1 MEQASFAVAHL
12 DLRLAALNRACRAA
26 AAAQQSEAAQLDRP
40 DLAAHAV
47 TDRQVAVLL
56 ERVDRLV
63 AAAGPWPADAVLRP
77 ADLAAEEELRARAR
91 AAGAGLPLD
100 TLSAWFGL
108 NQLDRQALIA
118 VLAPEMDRGYERIY
132 AYLCDEFDRRHP
144 SVELLVILTQGL
156 ADRHAQ
162 RLALGRYGTLRRRQ
176 LLVAHGDAPSD
187 LRQQLRL
194 GPGVLEFLL
203 GAPVDARSL
212 GGEPAAVEFA
222 GEPGDV
228 VCEPYQVGEL
238 AAALRAG
245 AADLVA
251 LWGRREVAAAA
262 AAGVAAA
269 LGLTLHKVPS
279 GGDPERVGSAFR
291 EAAIAAGLAGALL
304 WLPLELDHEPPPGLL
319 DAVEAVLAATDAP
332 VVVSAAAP
340 WRPVEVL
347 VRRRV
352 VEVRARLAGPE
363 MRARTWRSRH
373 PDLTAAD
380 SFDLAARFRLSPAA
394 MVAASRLA
402 VAGAALGNGGPVPVP
417 TLEAACATLSTPR
430 PDGLVSVVEPRRG
443 PGDLVL
449 PAALHRQVVEIAAFA
464 RSVPVLAGGDGPAVS
479 QRGLKVL
486 FTGEPGTGKTL
497 AAEVIA
503 GLIGVQLVTV
513 DLSRVVSKWV
523 GETAKHLDAVFRLAD
538 GCSAIL
544 FFDEADALF
553 GKRGEV
559 KHGSD
564 RYANTEVSHLLQRF
578 EAHDGLVILASNL
591 RDQIDPA
598 FTRRFHTVVH
608 FPRPEAPERRRL
620 WQLALAHPR
629 GLPGG
634 VDLAALAALDLTG
647 AGIVGSART
656 ARLLAAAAGT
666 VGPTPAQLADGV
678 ARQFRTEGRLAPPAD
693 LAALAGPGNGGR
705 SGNGSAAAPAEPWA
719 PGPGR

>member
-1 MEQASFAVAHL
+1 M
-12 DLRLAALNRACRAA
+12 
-26 AAAQQSEAAQLDRP
+26 
-40 DLAAHAV
+40 
-47 TDRQVAVLL
+47 
-56 ERVDRLV
+56 
-63 AAAGPWPADAVLRP
+63 WP
-77 ADLAAEEELRARAR
+77 ADLAAEDELRARAS
-91 AAGAGLPLD
+91 AVGAGLPLD
-100 TLSAWFGL
+100 TLSACFGL
-108 NQLDRQALIA
+108 TQLDRQAMIA
-118 VLAPEMDRGYERIY
+118 VLAPELDRGYERIY

-144 SVELLVILTQGL
+144 SVELLMILTQGL

-162 RLALGRYGTLRRRQ
+162 RLALGPYGALRRQQ
-176 LLVAHGDAPSD
+176 LLLAHGDAPSD
-187 LRQQLRL
+187 LRQELRL
-194 GPGVLEFLL
+194 APGVLEFLL
-203 GAPVDARSL
+203 GAPVDVRSL

-222 GEPGDV
+222 GPPDDV

-245 AADLVA
+245 TADVVA
-251 LWGRREVAAAA
+251 VWGRREAAAAA
-262 AAGVAAA
+262 AAGVATA
-269 LGLTLHKVPS
+269 LGLALHQVPS
-279 GGDPERVGSAFR
+279 ASDPERIGGAFR
-291 EAAIAAGLAGALL
+291 DAAIAAGLANALL
-304 WLPLELDHEPPPGLL
+304 WLPLELDHEPQPGLL
-319 DAVEAVLAATDAP
+319 DATAAVLGATDAP
-332 VVVSAAAP
+332 VVVSAAIP

-352 VEVRARLAGPE
+352 VEVRADLAGPE
-363 MRARTWRSRH
+363 MRARSWRSRH
-373 PDLTAAD
+373 PELAD
-380 SFDLAARFRLSPAA
+380 AESFDLAARFRLGPAA
-394 MVAASRLA
+394 VVAASRLA
-402 VAGAALGNGGPVPVP
+402 TAGAALRNGGPVRVAA
-417 TLEAACATLSTPR
+417 LEAACATLSTPR

-464 RSVPVLAGGDGPAVS
+464 RSLPALARADRLAVS

-503 GLIGVQLVTV
+503 GLLGVQLVTV

-538 GCSAIL
+538 GSSAIL

-559 KHGSD
+559 RHGSD

-620 WQLALAHPR
+620 WQLALAHPQ
-629 GLPGG
+629 GLPDGI
-634 VDLAALAALDLTG
+634 DLTALAALDLTG
-647 AGIVGSART
+647 AGIVGSARI
-656 ARLLAAAAGT
+656 ARLLAAAAGAAR
-666 VGPTPAQLADGV
+666 PTIAQLADGV
-678 ARQFRTEGRLAPPAD
+678 ARQFCTEGRLPPPAD
-693 LAALAGPGNGGR
+693 LAALAGSANGGR
-705 SGNGSAAAPAEPWA
+705 SGNGLAATRPRP
-719 PGPGR
+719 